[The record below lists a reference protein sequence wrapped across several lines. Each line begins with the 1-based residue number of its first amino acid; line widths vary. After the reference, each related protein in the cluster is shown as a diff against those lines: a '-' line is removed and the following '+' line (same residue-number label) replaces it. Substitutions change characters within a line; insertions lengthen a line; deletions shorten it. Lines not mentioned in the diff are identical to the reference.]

1 MEELHLTV
9 IELYELRAQIFGLT
23 KDGQPIYHG
32 FTNQLGVPESLK
44 RAATRIGKSL
54 TAEIELVDN
63 QRKEAATY
71 TEEGK
76 TEEEL
81 AAIRKA
87 KDLEIINDP
96 TKIVVMVQK
105 LDFAPIADKDF
116 APNNY
121 QFIYDKIFKD

>member
-1 MEELHLTV
+1 MEELPLTIV
-9 IELYELRAQIFGLT
+9 ELYELRAQIFGMT
-23 KDGQPIYHG
+23 QDGHPIYHG
-32 FTNQLGVPESLK
+32 FVNQSGVPESLK
-44 RAATRIGKSL
+44 RGASRIGKNL
-54 TAEIELVDN
+54 TSEIELIEP
-63 QRKEAATY
+63 QRKEANAY